1 MILVKKKKKKVTEH
15 VVKIFSLEA
24 NEDMESNM

>member
-1 MILVKKKKKKVTEH
+1 MILVKKKKITEH